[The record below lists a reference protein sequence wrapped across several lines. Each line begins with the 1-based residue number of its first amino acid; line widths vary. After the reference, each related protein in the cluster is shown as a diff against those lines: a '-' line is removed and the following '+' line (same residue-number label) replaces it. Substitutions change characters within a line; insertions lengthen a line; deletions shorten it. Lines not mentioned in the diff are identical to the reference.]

1 MLPGRHFILL
11 AFNAL
16 LRNRMQTALA
26 MIGVMVGVAALVTSL
41 ALGRGAQESVEDQL
55 RAAGANLIVVTAG
68 NYAKGKEERSDPDGN
83 IGSQRLATLRQ
94 YQTATPNVWEG
105 KDRRMKPV
113 TVVEARSRLTGWTAA
128 AVIPQALVEARLRN
142 WIWAFCGFG
151 LLVLATILE

>member
-83 IGSQRLATLRQ
+83 PI
-94 YQTATPNVWEG
+94 
-105 KDRRMKPV
+105 
-113 TVVEARSRLTGWTAA
+113 
-128 AVIPQALVEARLRN
+128 
-142 WIWAFCGFG
+142 
-151 LLVLATILE
+151 